1 MAESAQEPHQVRSQ
15 PSGDWRP
22 VPDPSELTRI
32 ASDRLETTM
41 RELIRSEIEHLDGL
55 LTQKLVTVQQQFM
68 LLDARTAEQK
78 QDTTNALN
86 AALAAQKEAVAAQ
99 TASSEKSITKSETA
113 TTERIKGVETLL
125 ATGSKATDDKIA
137 DIKDRVVAIES
148 VKLGGVEGSSIT
160 QTAAD
165 SKTLIETQMAAIA
178 TKLEGLRSAG
188 AGAGNQ
194 LAASR
199 AATSQTLAIIGSI
212 AVVASILITVIL
224 ATRH

>member
-1 MAESAQEPHQVRSQ
+1 MNYGQQDS
-15 PSGDWRP
+15 RP
-22 VPDPSELTRI
+22 VPDPTELTRI
-32 ASDRLETTM
+32 ASDRLEATI
-41 RELIRSEIEHLDGL
+41 RDLVRSEINHLNAL

-125 ATGSKATDDKIA
+125 ATGGKATDDKIA

-148 VKLGGVEGSSIT
+148 VKLGGTEAV
-160 QTAAD
+160 
-165 SKTLIETQMAAIA
+165 
-178 TKLEGLRSAG
+178 
-188 AGAGNQ
+188 
-194 LAASR
+194 
-199 AATSQTLAIIGSI
+199 AATRAGINTTQALIAGVVSIIFTVI
-212 AVVASILITVIL
+212 AVASFI
-224 ATRH
+224 RKP

>member
-1 MAESAQEPHQVRSQ
+1 MDEPRESPQVRG
-15 PSGDWRP
+15 PGADWRP

-32 ASDRLETTM
+32 ASDRLEAT
-41 RELIRSEIEHLDGL
+41 IRDLVKSEIAHLDAL
-55 LTQKLVTVQQQFM
+55 FTQKLITVQQQFA

-125 ATGSKATDDKIA
+125 ATGGKATDDKIA

-148 VKLGGVEGSSIT
+148 VKLGGVEAV
-160 QTAAD
+160 AAVR
-165 SKTLIETQMAAIA
+165 SNVTTVQALIAGAVAIILVIIAIA
-178 TKLEGLRSAG
+178 TFVQKP
-188 AGAGNQ
+188 
-194 LAASR
+194 
-199 AATSQTLAIIGSI
+199 
-212 AVVASILITVIL
+212 
-224 ATRH
+224 